1 MQKKINTFMGLSFG
15 SINLWASTRILLF
28 SRSVKSFGSLN
39 TWNIYSYSNS
49 TQSAEPLKGLKNTAV
64 E

>member
-49 TQSAEPLKGLKNTAV
+49 TQSAEPLKSLKNTAV